1 MEIIES
7 RLLNRLLSF
16 SGRLSRGPIVLAA
29 VVATATFAI
38 LFVFLESAL
47 GRGATWLLYPPFLW
61 IVLSLSIRRLHDR
74 ARSAW
79 FLLVACIPILGPVWL
94 FVELFLR
101 SGTSGDNQ
109 YGDDPRTL
117 RADYLT
123 VP

>member
-7 RLLNRLLSF
+7 RRLNLLFSF
-16 SGRLSRGPIVLAA
+16 RGRLSRGPFVLAA
-29 VVATATFAI
+29 VGATATFAV

-61 IVLSLSIRRLHDR
+61 IVLSLSVRRLHDR
-74 ARSAW
+74 ARSTW
-79 FLLVACIPILGPVWL
+79 FLLVAGIPILGPVWL
-94 FVELFLR
+94 SVELFLR
-101 SGTSGDNQ
+101 GGTSGDNQ

-123 VP
+123 VQ